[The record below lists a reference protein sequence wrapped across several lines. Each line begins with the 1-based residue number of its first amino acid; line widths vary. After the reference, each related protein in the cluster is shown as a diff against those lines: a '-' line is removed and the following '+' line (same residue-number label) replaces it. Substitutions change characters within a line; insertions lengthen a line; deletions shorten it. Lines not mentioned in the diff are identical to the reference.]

1 MLGDFAKMDFLCYHR
16 MSGTRLAK
24 NVQTNHHAVKV
35 KQAVKLSTALQLKR
49 SLGLVWWFCTPGP
62 SYLDQVQRVCFTD
75 IEFRVYTVH
84 LLWAHFCMIIVE
96 YDLNQELLSQTFPPS
111 GHTHILL
118 LAISL
123 LCLWLIQ
130 IQHSWRSAHSLACFR
145 VRALSLDCWGLLLHS
160 APWLHRPPACN
171 SYSHQAPSDSLSA
184 EQTLSAE
191 LQRQSARWKAEQ
203 KHQQRHHR
211 AHLIIARAKKQQ
223 TVCLSWERI
232 LHGTL
237 WQTKPAFCASP
248 LPVPIS
254 KRLDILLFQGLT
266 ILFYHSLM
274 IGNTTKSKLKF
285 ELFAMMFGPHME

>member
-1 MLGDFAKMDFLCYHR
+1 MIWVE
-16 MSGTRLAK
+16 
-24 NVQTNHHAVKV
+24 N
-35 KQAVKLSTALQLKR
+35 
-49 SLGLVWWFCTPGP
+49 FCP
-62 SYLDQVQRVCFTD
+62 R
-75 IEFRVYTVH
+75 
-84 LLWAHFCMIIVE
+84 
-96 YDLNQELLSQTFPPS
+96 QTF
-111 GHTHILL
+111 HIHILL
-118 LAISL
+118 FPYYGCDWYRFSTLEGLPIV
-123 LCLWLIQ
+123 WLV
-130 IQHSWRSAHSLACFR
+130 FR

-184 EQTLSAE
+184 EQTLSVE

-211 AHLIIARAKKQQ
+211 AHLIIAQAKKQQ

-248 LPVPIS
+248 LPIS

-274 IGNTTKSKLKF
+274 IGNTTKAIWSLNC
-285 ELFAMMFGPHME
+285 LQ

>member
-1 MLGDFAKMDFLCYHR
+1 MIWI
-16 MSGTRLAK
+16 K
-24 NVQTNHHAVKV
+24 NFCPRPSPPVATHTFCCWQFPYYACDWYRF
-35 KQAVKLSTALQLKR
+35 STLE
-49 SLGLVWWFCTPGP
+49 GLPIVW
-62 SYLDQVQRVCFTD
+62 LV
-75 IEFRVYTVH
+75 
-84 LLWAHFCMIIVE
+84 
-96 YDLNQELLSQTFPPS
+96 
-111 GHTHILL
+111 
-118 LAISL
+118 
-123 LCLWLIQ
+123 
-130 IQHSWRSAHSLACFR
+130 FR

-274 IGNTTKSKLKF
+274 IGNTTKSKLNF
-285 ELFAMMFGPHME
+285 ELFAIIFGPHME

>member
-1 MLGDFAKMDFLCYHR
+1 
-16 MSGTRLAK
+16 MSGARLAK
-24 NVQTNHHAVKV
+24 NVQTNHHALKL
-35 KQAVKLSTALQLKR
+35 KQAVKLSTTLHKVNWVSTLA
-49 SLGLVWWFCTPGP
+49 WFGDFVPH
-62 SYLDQVQRVCFTD
+62 QVQVQWVYFTD
-75 IEFRVYTVH
+75 VELYILLGFSLINYYTYYKNNISNSE
-84 LLWAHFCMIIVE
+84 LWAHFCMIIVE
-96 YDLNQELLSQTFPPS
+96 YDLSRELLSQTDLP
-111 GHTHILL
+111 HTHFVVSILW
-118 LAISL
+118 
-123 LCLWLIQ
+123 LWLIP

-274 IGNTTKSKLKF
+274 IGNTTKSKLNF
-285 ELFAMMFGPHME
+285 ELFAIIFGPHME